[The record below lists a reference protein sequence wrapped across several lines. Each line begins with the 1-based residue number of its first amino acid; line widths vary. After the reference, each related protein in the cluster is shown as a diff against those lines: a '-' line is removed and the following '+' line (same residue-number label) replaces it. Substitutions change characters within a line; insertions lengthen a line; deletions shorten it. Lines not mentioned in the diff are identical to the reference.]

1 MKGFVMDDR
10 LHGLDLLRALM
21 MLLGI
26 VLHGAQMY
34 MTMELGFDYYVDSAS
49 SVLMDALLI
58 TINTFRMPLFF
69 LLSGF
74 FAAMIFSRRHL
85 SGLVENR
92 LRRIALP
99 MLFFLPPLSVVLSV
113 QWIIATNLTE
123 TGQLSLDTS
132 LLKYPYLLWNNTH
145 HLWFLYYL
153 LIILSVTCAATMLWS
168 RLPSSVVEPAT
179 RVLKRLPIMGSGAL
193 VVIGLMFGAMAY
205 HRSVGRLGGNI
216 IWEPYWPSVGFFG
229 VCTLL
234 GWGLYYRQALLSV
247 FVKRSWGYLAVAL
260 LCLVV
265 ALWAFLAQGEAGGNA
280 YATHHP
286 VLVFANG
293 LSVSFFMAA
302 FLGLFCRYFN
312 QFNPRARYLSDSAYW
327 TFLLHQPV
335 LLLLALPMYDWAVAA
350 EVKFLIVSVGTF
362 VLCTISYHFWVRDT
376 AVGVLLNGRRYAR
389 RLPRGYNTAQVH
401 QYP

>member
-1 MKGFVMDDR
+1 MKGPVMDDR

-34 MTMELGFDYYVDSAS
+34 MTMELGFDYYVDPVS
-49 SVLMDALLI
+49 SSSMDALLI

-74 FAAMIFSRRHL
+74 FAAMIFSRRQL
-85 SGLVENR
+85 SGMVENR

-99 MLFFLPPLSVVLSV
+99 MLFFLPPLSLVLSV
-113 QWIIATNLTE
+113 QWIVATNLTE
-123 TGQLSLDTS
+123 AGLLSLDTG

-153 LIILSVTCAATMLWS
+153 LIILSVIGLATIVWS
-168 RLPSSVVEPAT
+168 RLPASVTEAIG
-179 RVLKRLPIMGSGAL
+179 RMLIRLPIMGSRVL
-193 VVIGLMFGAMAY
+193 VVLGLMFGAMAY
-205 HRSVGRLGGNI
+205 HRYVGRLGGNI
-216 IWEPYWPSVGFFG
+216 IWQPYWPSVAFFG

-234 GWGLYYRQALLSV
+234 GWGLYFRQALLSV
-247 FVKRSWGYLAVAL
+247 FAKRCWGYLGVAVL
-260 LCLVV
+260 SLGV
-265 ALWAFLAQGEAGGNA
+265 ALWAFLSQGEAGGEV
-280 YATHHP
+280 YTTRHS
-286 VLVFANG
+286 VLVFSNG

-312 QFNPRARYLSDSAYW
+312 QFNPKARYLSDSAYW

-335 LLLLALPMYDWAVAA
+335 LLLLAIPMYDWSVPA
-350 EVKFLIVSVGTF
+350 EVKFLIVSLGTF
-362 VLCTISYHFWVRDT
+362 ALCTVSYHYWVRNT
-376 AVGVLLNGRRYAR
+376 AIGVLLNGRRYAR
-389 RLPRGYNTAQVH
+389 RLPRGYNAV
-401 QYP
+401 